1 MDLWS
6 LDNADPLTLQR
17 TLSAIFQSSAD
28 AIIAESLDGRIYGWN
43 PAAEAI
49 FGYSSEEIR
58 GTSIFDLMPEQSREQ
73 KREIVRRVQSG
84 ATVKEEV
91 LRLNRAG
98 QSIRLEITV
107 SPIKSESGTVIAIL
121 VVAKDLSRLYNERKL
136 KDRLGLLL
144 DRSFDEIFIF
154 AADTFLFQEVSPGAR
169 RNLGY
174 SMDELKS
181 LTPLDI
187 KPEFTE
193 DQFQDLVQPLLTG
206 EMEIRVFTTV
216 HRRRDGSLYPV
227 EVRLQLLPESPPC
240 FIAIILDRT
249 ELQKYQNQ
257 ILSAQKKANEASAA
271 KSRFLANMSHEIRTP
286 LNGVIGMATLLRDQ
300 KLDSEG
306 RGYLD
311 IVIQSGKHVLGLLNS
326 ILEFSRMEAGYLTLQ
341 RMPLDFIQV
350 IRNTVDVMSFKA
362 SESQVSIQ
370 LETHGLPGL
379 ILGDSGRITQLLM
392 NLLDNAIKF
401 STGPVV
407 RLLTRTE
414 PDGQIYCEICNE
426 ATHLSEQ
433 DLDHVFSAFYQ
444 ADLGAEYRGSG
455 LGLAICKELVS
466 RMHGTIG
473 VKNDTLNANPAV
485 CFWFRFPFEKAI
497 ALEGP
502 SGETLELLDGL
513 RMLIV
518 EDDPASQLVTGRM
531 LESYGCETEVV
542 SNGREA
548 LEIIERHRF
557 DGIFMDCRMPVMDG
571 IECARL
577 IRVHPDERN
586 RTVPI
591 VALSAGLMDEERRK
605 CLEAGME
612 DFLSKPLLEE
622 DLRQVLGRWFSKKS
636 GPQGKNGIVE
646 YE

>member
-193 DQFQDLVQPLLTG
+193 DQFQGDKTKWRTCSSVAYLWQ
-206 EMEIRVFTTV
+206 
-216 HRRRDGSLYPV
+216 V
-227 EVRLQLLPESPPC
+227 E
-240 FIAIILDRT
+240 
-249 ELQKYQNQ
+249 
-257 ILSAQKKANEASAA
+257 
-271 KSRFLANMSHEIRTP
+271 
-286 LNGVIGMATLLRDQ
+286 G
-300 KLDSEG
+300 
-306 RGYLD
+306 
-311 IVIQSGKHVLGLLNS
+311 
-326 ILEFSRMEAGYLTLQ
+326 
-341 RMPLDFIQV
+341 
-350 IRNTVDVMSFKA
+350 
-362 SESQVSIQ
+362 
-370 LETHGLPGL
+370 
-379 ILGDSGRITQLLM
+379 
-392 NLLDNAIKF
+392 
-401 STGPVV
+401 
-407 RLLTRTE
+407 
-414 PDGQIYCEICNE
+414 
-426 ATHLSEQ
+426 
-433 DLDHVFSAFYQ
+433 
-444 ADLGAEYRGSG
+444 
-455 LGLAICKELVS
+455 
-466 RMHGTIG
+466 
-473 VKNDTLNANPAV
+473 
-485 CFWFRFPFEKAI
+485 
-497 ALEGP
+497 
-502 SGETLELLDGL
+502 
-513 RMLIV
+513 
-518 EDDPASQLVTGRM
+518 
-531 LESYGCETEVV
+531 
-542 SNGREA
+542 
-548 LEIIERHRF
+548 
-557 DGIFMDCRMPVMDG
+557 
-571 IECARL
+571 
-577 IRVHPDERN
+577 
-586 RTVPI
+586 
-591 VALSAGLMDEERRK
+591 
-605 CLEAGME
+605 
-612 DFLSKPLLEE
+612 
-622 DLRQVLGRWFSKKS
+622 
-636 GPQGKNGIVE
+636 
-646 YE
+646 